1 MTLPNEPP
9 DQSPPAP
16 VAPWLRLNARRA
28 LFILLAFVG
37 AQLVGDIIVTLIV
50 RGTSQPRDV
59 ERATILPAAI
69 LGTLLGIVVVA
80 RMNRRSFS
88 DRPWREALRAV
99 GVTPAPRRDLAGS
112 AALGAVLSVVYVL
125 ILTRMAPPDPERTW
139 GPVVQAVSAGGW
151 QRLLWV
157 VLAVAIAPPVEEF
170 VFRGVL
176 FQGLANSWGRARS
189 AIIVTTIFALF
200 HVPETGSYWPALLA
214 ITLMAV
220 LVMAV
225 RLRFGSLGP
234 AVAMHMAYNAVLAIS
249 AFGS

>member
-1 MTLPNEPP
+1 MIVPNELPDPP
-9 DQSPPAP
+9 PSAP
-16 VAPWLRLNARRA
+16 DTPRMQLTARRA
-28 LFILLAFVG
+28 FFMLLAFVL
-37 AQLVGDIIVTLIV
+37 AQLAGDVIVTMIY
-50 RGTSQPRDV
+50 RAADHADDMQ
-59 ERATILPAAI
+59 RATILPAAI
-69 LGTLLGIVVVA
+69 VGTLLGVVVVA
-80 RMNRRSFS
+80 RMIRRSFS

-99 GVTPAPRRDLAGS
+99 GVTPAQRRDLAVS
-112 AALGAVLSVVYVL
+112 AALGAVLSIVYVL

-176 FQGLANSWGRARS
+176 FQGLANSWGRTRS

-220 LVMAV
+220 LVMTV

>member
-1 MTLPNEPP
+1 MTLPDELP
-9 DQSPPAP
+9 DQPPPAP
-16 VAPWLRLNARRA
+16 VAPRMRLNARRA

-37 AQLVGDIIVTLIV
+37 AQLVGGVIVTLV
-50 RGTSQPRDV
+50 YMASDQAGDMQ
-59 ERATILPAAI
+59 RATILPATI
-69 LGTLLGIVVVA
+69 VGTLLGIVVVA

-99 GVTPAPRRDLAGS
+99 GVTPTPRRDLAAS

-125 ILTRMAPPDPERTW
+125 ILTRVAPPDPERTW
-139 GPVVQAVSAGGW
+139 GPVVQAVSAGGP

-176 FQGLANSWGRARS
+176 FQGLANSWGRAKS
-189 AIIVTTIFALF
+189 AVIVTGIFALF
-200 HVPETGSYWPALLA
+200 HVPETGSYWPAILA
-214 ITLMAV
+214 ITIMAV
-220 LVMAV
+220 LVMAI
-225 RLRFGSLGP
+225 RLRYGSLGP
-234 AVAMHMAYNAVLAIS
+234 AIAMHMAYNAVLAIS

>member
-1 MTLPNEPP
+1 MTVPTEPP
-9 DQSPPAP
+9 DQPPSAS
-16 VAPWLRLNARRA
+16 VAPRMQLTAGRA
-28 LFILLAFVG
+28 FFMLLAFVG
-37 AQLVGDIIVTLIV
+37 AQIVGVVIVTMIYRVANQADDL
-50 RGTSQPRDV
+50 Q
-59 ERATILPAAI
+59 RATILPAAI
-69 LGTLLGIVVVA
+69 VGTLLGVVVVA
-80 RMNRRSFS
+80 RMIRRSFS
-88 DRPWREALRAV
+88 DRPWGEALRAV
-99 GVTPAPRRDLAGS
+99 GVTPARRRDLAAS

-125 ILTRMAPPDPERTW
+125 ILTRVAPPDPERTW

-151 QRLLWV
+151 QQLLWV
-157 VLAVAIAPPVEEF
+157 VLAVVIAPPVEEF

-189 AIIVTTIFALF
+189 AIIVTGIFALF
-200 HVPETGSYWPALLA
+200 HVPETGSYWPAILA
-214 ITLMAV
+214 ITIMAV